1 MSVNEKGWGLV
12 VGECSKGMGGKAGIP
27 QGSFRGLCG
36 SVGSFKQCMA
46 VPLSQRRPL
55 NDSNGV
61 QGGGG
66 EIGEGKRLKTER
78 AIFNLQSQS
87 GKHTLLRNAEQVWTL
102 F

>member
-27 QGSFRGLCG
+27 QSSFRGLCG
-36 SVGSFKQCMA
+36 SVESFKQCMA
-46 VPLSQRRPL
+46 VPLSHGHPL

-61 QGGGG
+61 QRERGGGG
-66 EIGEGKRLKTER
+66 GRPKSRE

-87 GKHTLLRNAEQVWTL
+87 GKLWLLRNTEQVWTL